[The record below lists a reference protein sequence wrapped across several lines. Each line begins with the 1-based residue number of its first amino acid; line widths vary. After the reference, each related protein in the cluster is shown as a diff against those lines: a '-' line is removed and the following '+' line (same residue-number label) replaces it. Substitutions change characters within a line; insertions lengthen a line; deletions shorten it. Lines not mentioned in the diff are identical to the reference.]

1 MLHGEGYAVG
11 HSEASRLSG
20 EKSLG
25 VIQDLRRED
34 AGGVFGGSQKFE
46 GEVDSIIG
54 LQGAQVVASQCVG
67 VICKLEETISIGGRH
82 SG

>member
-1 MLHGEGYAVG
+1 MLHGEGDVVG

-25 VIQDLRRED
+25 VIQDLRHEH
-34 AGGVFGGSQKFE
+34 AGSVFGGSQKVE

-54 LQGAQVVASQCVG
+54 LQGAQVVASQCVR
-67 VICKLEETISIGGRH
+67 VICKLEEAISVGGRN
-82 SG
+82 GG